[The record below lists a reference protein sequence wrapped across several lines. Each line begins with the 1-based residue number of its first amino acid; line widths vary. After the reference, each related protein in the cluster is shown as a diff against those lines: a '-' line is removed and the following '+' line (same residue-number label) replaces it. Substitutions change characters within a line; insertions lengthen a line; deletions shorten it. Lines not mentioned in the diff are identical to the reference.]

1 MPKLSP
7 VSYRLLCCVFE
18 KAGFQQMRQEG
29 SHVVYTKP
37 GVSRPIVIP
46 TYRSI
51 PVFVIKNNLRSAGLT
66 RDRYFELLA
75 LCR

>member
-1 MPKLSP
+1 
-7 VSYRLLCCVFE
+7 
-18 KAGFQQMRQEG
+18 MRQEG

-46 TYRSI
+46 AYRSI
-51 PVFVIKNNLRSAGLT
+51 PVFVIKNNLRSAGLS
-66 RDRYFELLA
+66 RERYFELLA

>member
-1 MPKLSP
+1 
-7 VSYRLLCCVFE
+7 
-18 KAGFQQMRQEG
+18 MRQEG

-37 GVSRPIVIP
+37 GASRPIVIP